1 VGNRRVTRDGGRGSG
16 VEDCVEYARGF
27 VRGFITAYMAW
38 FLGLDAEDGFW
49 SDYFWP
55 LERLWSIN
63 RAQKDVSIMRSKGL
77 IDVNRLRFTERG
89 WGCMEHAL
97 VEFLRREFNGVNI
110 VKEYPQ
116 VALIA
121 PGFVYEYGVDLLDVA
136 NALEAKAKEIH
147 AKEGFNRKDVL
158 QFIMNAVEAP
168 EVSYNSPSFMKIR
181 VSIGNYVRSFMKS
194 RVNIPSTIEEA
205 RNMPSPLIMVGLK
218 YTPSRWLTPVI
229 PYLVNMGLTTWNPFL
244 RFCGLH
250 PYYSKL
256 TPHYNELFKKLFGEP
271 IEPFPGIPTCV
282 ILDSEQELQEF
293 VA

>member
-1 VGNRRVTRDGGRGSG
+1 VRYATVVSRRVIRDGGKASG
-16 VEDCVEYARGF
+16 AEDCVEYARSY
-27 VRGFITAYMAW
+27 VRGFITTYMAW

-63 RAQKDVSIMRSKGL
+63 RAQKDVSIMRGKGL
-77 IDVNRLRFTERG
+77 VDVNRLRLTERG

-97 VEFLRREFNGVNI
+97 VEFLRHEFNGVNI

-116 VALIA
+116 VALAA

-168 EVSYNSPSFMKIR
+168 EVSYNSPGFMKIR

-194 RVNIPSTIEEA
+194 RVNAPSTIEEA
-205 RNMPSPLIMVGLK
+205 KNIPDPLTVVELR

-229 PYLVNMGLTTWNPFL
+229 PYLVNMGLTTWRPRL

-256 TPHYNELFKKLFGEP
+256 TKYYTSLFGEP
-271 IEPFPGIPTCV
+271 VQGVVTCV
-282 ILDSEQELQEF
+282 ILDSEREY

>member
-1 VGNRRVTRDGGRGSG
+1 MDNLRYATVVSRRVTRDGGKASG
-16 VEDCVEYARGF
+16 AEDCVEYARGY
-27 VRGFITAYMAW
+27 VRGFITVYMAW
-38 FLGLDAEDGFW
+38 FLGIDAEDGFW

-63 RAQKDVSIMRSKGL
+63 RAQKDVSIMRGKGL

-97 VEFLRREFNGVNI
+97 VEFLRHEFNGVSI

-116 VALIA
+116 VALVA
-121 PGFVYEYGVDLLDVA
+121 PGFVYEHGVDLLDVV
-136 NALEAKAKEIH
+136 NALKAKAKEIH
-147 AKEGFNRKDVL
+147 AKEGFNREVVL
-158 QFIMNAVEAP
+158 QFIMDAVETP

-194 RVNIPSTIEEA
+194 RVNAPSTIEEA
-205 RNMPSPLIMVGLK
+205 KNMPSPLTVVELRYM
-218 YTPSRWLTPVI
+218 PSRWLIPVI

-244 RFCGLH
+244 SFCGSH

-256 TPHYNELFKKLFGEP
+256 TKYHTSLFGEP
-271 IEPFPGIPTCV
+271 VQGVVTCV
-282 ILDSEQELQEF
+282 NLDSGHDY

>member
-1 VGNRRVTRDGGRGSG
+1 VRYATVVSRRVTRDGGRGSG
-16 VEDCVEYARGF
+16 AEDCIEYARGY

-77 IDVNRLRFTERG
+77 VDVNRLRLTDKG

-97 VEFLRREFNGVNI
+97 VEFLRHEFNGVSI

-116 VALIA
+116 VALVA
-121 PGFVYEYGVDLLDVA
+121 PGFVYEHGVDLLDVV
-136 NALEAKAKEIH
+136 NTLKAKVKGGLSREV
-147 AKEGFNRKDVL
+147 VL
-158 QFIMNAVEAP
+158 RFIMNAVKAP
-168 EVSYNSPSFMKIR
+168 EVSYNSPGFMKIR
-181 VSIGNYVRSFMKS
+181 ISIGNYVRSFMKS
-194 RVNIPSTIEEA
+194 RVNAPSTIEEA
-205 RNMPSPLIMVGLK
+205 KNIPDPLTVVELR

-229 PYLVNMGLTTWNPFL
+229 PYLVNMGLTTWRPIL
-244 RFCGLH
+244 HFCGLH

-256 TPHYNELFKKLFGEP
+256 TQYYTSQAGKPVQGVL
-271 IEPFPGIPTCV
+271 TCV
-282 ILDSEQELQEF
+282 ILDSEREY

>member
-1 VGNRRVTRDGGRGSG
+1 MRYATVVSRRVTRDGGRGSG
-16 VEDCVEYARGF
+16 AEDCIEYARGY

-77 IDVNRLRFTERG
+77 VDVNRLRLTDKG

-97 VEFLRREFNGVNI
+97 VEFLRHEFNGVSI

-116 VALIA
+116 VALVA
-121 PGFVYEYGVDLLDVA
+121 PGFVYEHGVDLLDVV
-136 NALEAKAKEIH
+136 NTLKAKVKGGLSREV
-147 AKEGFNRKDVL
+147 VL
-158 QFIMNAVEAP
+158 RFIMNAVKAP

-181 VSIGNYVRSFMKS
+181 ISIGNYVRSFMKS
-194 RVNIPSTIEEA
+194 RVNAPSTIEEA
-205 RNMPSPLIMVGLK
+205 KNIPDPLRVVGLK
-218 YTPSRWLTPVI
+218 YMPSRWLTPVI
-229 PYLVNMGLTTWNPFL
+229 PYLVNMGLTVWNPFL
-244 RFCGLH
+244 RFCGSH

-256 TPHYNELFKKLFGEP
+256 TKYHTYLFGEP
-271 IEPFPGIPTCV
+271 IQGVVTCV
-282 ILDSEQELQEF
+282 ILDSEHEYI
-293 VA
+293 A